1 MTDRQVFWFLKYCNI
16 LVSNGTCPKFKRSQT
31 ETLSNW
37 NANDALEKYKG
48 KVLLLISGRHEDVMS
63 SLGFRSVVEPNHRP
77 QNKHVDVRTGSMM
90 D

>member
-1 MTDRQVFWFLKYCNI
+1 M

-48 KVLLLISGRHEDVMS
+48 KVLLLISGRHEDLALDLWWS
-63 SLGFRSVVEPNHRP
+63 GTTGL
-77 QNKHVDVRTGSMM
+77 RTSMWM
-90 D
+90 YRRVL